1 MASVN
6 SQGAASPREF
16 ATKWPL
22 LVSCFA
28 LLFLVYG
35 LPLYALP
42 FIYRETA
49 TDMGWTREQVT
60 LIASFKFATGA
71 SVAILFGSLIDVIGD
86 RRGILIAS
94 VVHCLAVTCFLLV
107 DSLSAFYLVGVGMGV
122 SGPAI
127 LTGVKTIVSRQF
139 HANQGSAF
147 GMALAGTSMAGVVAP
162 PLVVGLL
169 EHFDWRMTMALLT
182 VGGWWIALPLFLFV
196 GRNQHSPEKA
206 THNAAPGG
214 VRSNR
219 WALAWSMMREPRFW
233 LIGFSIMLVG
243 AVDQGIAQ
251 HQVLYLQD
259 DRGLSAGLV
268 AAVASGFAIVGV
280 CSKVMFGAIY
290 DRFSIAGVVA
300 GYLILCVDPLLAL
313 LVTGPVTAAIFVL
326 TRGVGHGAL
335 IVDTPVLAKHVYGT
349 QNLGLVI
356 GIFSTFL
363 QTGFAIG
370 PWLMGRVH
378 HVFGAYDYGFMAFSG
393 MALVAALM
401 LSRVRP
407 EAWLAQ
413 RRTVAGRPASPDVVK
428 AI

>member
-1 MASVN
+1 
-6 SQGAASPREF
+6 
-16 ATKWPL
+16 
-22 LVSCFA
+22 
-28 LLFLVYG
+28 
-35 LPLYALP
+35 
-42 FIYRETA
+42 
-49 TDMGWTREQVT
+49 MGWTREQVT

-86 RRGILIAS
+86 RRGIVLAS
-94 VVHCLAVTCFLLV
+94 VIHCLAVTCFLFV
-107 DSLSAFYLVGVGMGV
+107 DTLASFYLVGVGMGV

-147 GMALAGTSMAGVVAP
+147 GMALAGTSIAGVVAP
-162 PLVVGLL
+162 PLVVTLL
-169 EHFDWRMTMALLT
+169 QHFDWRMTMALLT
-182 VGGWWIALPLFLFV
+182 VGGWTVALPLFLIL
-196 GRNQHSPEKA
+196 GRSRKSDEAIA
-206 THNAAPGG
+206 TTAGQVERASRPK
-214 VRSNR
+214 RS
-219 WALAWSMMREPRFW
+219 AIAWSMMQSPRFW
-233 LIGFSIMLVG
+233 LIGISIMLVG

-268 AAVASGFAIVGV
+268 ALVASGFAIVGV
-280 CSKVMFGAIY
+280 FSKVMFGAIY
-290 DRFSIAGVVA
+290 DRFSIAGIVV

-363 QTGFAIG
+363 QTGFALG

-378 HVFGAYDYGFMAFSG
+378 EVFGAYEYGFMAFSG
-393 MALVAALM
+393 MALAAALM

-407 EAWLAQ
+407 EAWLEQ
-413 RRTVAGRPASPDVVK
+413 RKNAEVKAASPR
-428 AI
+428 ANPSETT

>member
-1 MASVN
+1 MAS
-6 SQGAASPREF
+6 ASNHESSSPGEF

-22 LVSCFA
+22 LLSCFV
-28 LLFLVYG
+28 LLFLVNG

-49 TDMGWTREQVT
+49 ADMGWTREQVT

-94 VVHCLAVTCFLLV
+94 VIHCLAVTCFLLV

-147 GMALAGTSMAGVVAP
+147 GMALAGTSVAGVVAP

-169 EHFDWRMTMALLT
+169 EHFDWRVTMALLT
-182 VGGWWIALPLFLFV
+182 VGGWLIALPLFLLV
-196 GRNQHSPEKA
+196 GRRQKSTEKLARSP
-206 THNAAPGG
+206 APESE
-214 VRSNR
+214 RPNR
-219 WALAWSMMREPRFW
+219 WALAWSMMQEPRFW
-233 LIGFSIMLVG
+233 LIGVSIMLVG

-280 CSKVMFGAIY
+280 FSKVMFGAVY
-290 DRFSIAGVVA
+290 DRFSIAGIVA

-363 QTGFAIG
+363 QTGFALG

-378 HVFGAYDYGFMAFSG
+378 QVFGAYEYGFMTFSG

-413 RRTVAGRPASPDVVK
+413 RRTADEKLALPEAAKSV
-428 AI
+428 